1 MWLPVHIYIFFRD
14 IFLYIYP
21 RSQICF
27 AHCSMI
33 ERWNLQD
40 KNISALLVLQNN
52 TEWTATY
59 YFLPLHPSVLVPRF
73 YLQLTQ
79 SQRFRQ
85 IYSVV
90 NIKRQHQKF
99 EVLLLGIFNFER
111 QLAAEAHM
119 CGWLGSVSSAWTHL
133 SGVDRY
139 FCFSKRFSRPISCSS
154 VNTVRLRR
162 PFLLLIPPSLPCSN
176 FPRRCK
182 SSGRWW
188 EAAPTCSPGDTE
200 RSGAPRVEHSE
211 LLSGDTGNFSRLV
224 WSTFNTGG
232 TEKRTRGGLK
242 KSWLITPHSIYL
254 ILSNFVEM
262 CEIPSNVSVICYK
275 T

>member
-1 MWLPVHIYIFFRD
+1 MCLSVHIHVN
-14 IFLYIYP
+14 IYP
-21 RSQICF
+21 AEQIWF
-27 AHCSMI
+27 AHSS
-33 ERWNLQD
+33 RNDADLQD
-40 KNISALLVLQNN
+40 QSVSALHTLICGVESHRR
-52 TEWTATY
+52 TFTY
-59 YFLPLHPSVLVPRF
+59 YFLPLHPSVLVPGF
-73 YLQLTQ
+73 DLQLTQ
-79 SQRFRQ
+79 AQRFSQ

-90 NIKRQHQKF
+90 DIKRQ
-99 EVLLLGIFNFER
+99 R
-111 QLAAEAHM
+111 QTLTEDI
-119 CGWLGSVSSAWTHL
+119 SSCEKARICSWPRSLFSRWAHL

-162 PFLLLIPPSLPCSN
+162 PFLLLSPASLPCSN

-200 RSGAPRVEHSE
+200 RSGAPRLEHSE
-211 LLSGDTGNFSRLV
+211 LLSGDTGNFRRLV

-242 KSWLITPHSIYL
+242 KSWLITPY
-254 ILSNFVEM
+254 
-262 CEIPSNVSVICYK
+262 SVYNPHFWVNMWNSF
-275 T
+275 